1 MRTAIERQR
10 NILDFTLS
18 SLLRRKAKNFSLLF
32 LYILIIFFV
41 ASLLFFV
48 QALKREAK
56 TLLAD
61 APDIVVQRIVAGR
74 HDPIPMSYMNKLQEI
89 RGVVEVTP
97 RLWGYY
103 YDPVFGANY
112 TLMAD
117 NSGTI
122 SPKTIVIGAGVARTQ
137 RIGEDDM
144 IQLRMASGA
153 PMIVT
158 VAKILPHDSEL
169 ISSDM
174 IMMSRADF
182 TELFNLS
189 GDHATDLAVSAANQR
204 ELVTI
209 AGKIAEKLPDSRPIL
224 KTEIMRTYDSIFDWR
239 GGIMVAIL
247 AVAVLS
253 FAIFAWD
260 KATGLSAEERREIGI
275 LKSIGWE
282 TSDVL
287 LLKFWEGIA
296 ISLTSFMAGTIL
308 AYIHVFIFSAPL
320 FEQALKGWATLYP
333 RFRLV
338 PSIDAYQIAVLF
350 FLTVFPYTVA
360 TIVPSWLAAT
370 IDADTAMRS

>member
-1 MRTAIERQR
+1 MRTAIERHR

-18 SLLRRKAKNFSLLF
+18 SLLRRKTKNISLLF

-74 HDPIPMSYMNKLQEI
+74 HDPIPTGYVKKI
-89 RGVVEVTP
+89 RGIKGIGEITP

-112 TLMAD
+112 TIMAD
-117 NSGTI
+117 NSGATN
-122 SPKTIVIGAGVARTQ
+122 SKTIVIGAGVARSQ
-137 RIGEDDM
+137 RIAEGDM
-144 IQLRMASGA
+144 IQLRMSTGT
-153 PMIVT
+153 PMILT
-158 VAKILPHDSEL
+158 VAKILPNYSEL
-169 ISSDM
+169 VSSDM
-174 IMMSRADF
+174 IMMSPPDF
-182 TELFNLS
+182 TEMFNLS
-189 GDHATDLAVSAANQR
+189 GDHATDLAISVANQK

-209 AGKIAEKLPDSRPIL
+209 AGKIAEKLPDTRPIL
-224 KTEIMRTYDSIFDWR
+224 KSEIMRTYDSIFDWR

-253 FAIFAWD
+253 FVIFAWD
-260 KATGLSAEERREIGI
+260 KASGLSAEERREIGI

-296 ISLTSFMAGTIL
+296 ISLTSFMAGIIL

-320 FEQALKGWATLYP
+320 FEQALKGWAILYP
-333 RFRLV
+333 RFRLL
-338 PSIDAYQIAVLF
+338 PEIDAYQITVLF

-360 TIVPSWLAAT
+360 TIVPSWMAAT